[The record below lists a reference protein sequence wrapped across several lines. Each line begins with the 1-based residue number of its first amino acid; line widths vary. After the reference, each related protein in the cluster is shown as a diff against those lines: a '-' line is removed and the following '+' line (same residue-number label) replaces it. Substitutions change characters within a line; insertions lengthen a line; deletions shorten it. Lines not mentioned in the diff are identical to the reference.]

1 MANRAAMLPALLIA
15 TIPFIIASADE
26 DARPQI
32 VCRGGDRKDTW
43 ACKIHEMKTRI
54 DQLVLLLGQLCSME
68 GRVAY
73 ISKCIKMK
81 SVLEEKIRSSIMK
94 DIEIEEK
101 KKLIEDMTDKV
112 EVLWGTSRKNN
123 FDIHVLE
130 SKLQDVSVRL
140 KAFTAQVEK
149 MTNITTE
156 LWIQIRH
163 LEQALQITEKRILK
177 ARRRRIYAFL
187 EVIKVSFGSHLSR
200 IILVLDRGLFV
211 EESPLRTYLSQA
223 LDQFKVISSSTKSYH
238 HKLQEFIKQKMEGNE
253 LTAPLA
259 NQEVVFFL
267 ASAALTFPTLMAM
280 KFLFAVI

>member
-15 TIPFIIASADE
+15 TIPFIIASADG

-32 VCRGGDRKDTW
+32 VCRGGDRKDTL
-43 ACKIHEMKTRI
+43 ACEIHEMKTRI
-54 DQLVLLLGQLCSME
+54 AQLVLLLGQLCSME
-68 GRVAY
+68 VNVERETRKRELMEVLQLKIHSIA
-73 ISKCIKMK
+73 ISKLKKKM
-81 SVLEEKIRSSIMK
+81 
-94 DIEIEEK
+94 
-101 KKLIEDMTDKV
+101 KLIEDMTDKV
-112 EVLWGTSRKNN
+112 EVLWATSRKNN

-130 SKLQDVSVRL
+130 SKLQDASVRL
-140 KAFTAQVEK
+140 KAFTSQVEK
-149 MTNITTE
+149 MTNIATE

-187 EVIKVSFGSHLSR
+187 EVIKESFGSHLSR

-223 LDQFKVISSSTKSYH
+223 LDQFKVILSSTKSYH

-267 ASAALTFPTLMAM
+267 ASAAVTFPTLMAM